1 MPVLQNTALAD
12 REATPVTH
20 TFVPRDLKDGKGVVV
35 NSTGV
40 PLGEERLSVSMK
52 EATTRYQGEVKLVL
66 PVTQVETINGI
77 DRPTVVR
84 TNYVT
89 LTVSWDKSSTQQERN
104 NAIGLMAA
112 ALAPAKV
119 LINDALVKL
128 ESVYG

>member
-12 REATPVTH
+12 RETTPVTH

>member
-1 MPVLQNTALAD
+1 MPVLQSTALTD
-12 REATPVTH
+12 RESTPVTH
-20 TFVPRDLKDGKGVVV
+20 TFVPRDLKDGKGTVV

-40 PLGEERLSVSMK
+40 PIGDERLSVSMK

-66 PVTQVETINGI
+66 PVVQIETVNGI

-89 LTVSWDKSSTQQERN
+89 LTVSFDKSSTQQERN
-104 NAIGLMAA
+104 NAIGLMAS
-112 ALAPAKV
+112 ALGTGKV

>member
-1 MPVLQNTALAD
+1 MPVLQTTTLTD
-12 REATPVTH
+12 RESTPVTH

-66 PVTQVETINGI
+66 PVVQTETINGI

-104 NAIGLMAA
+104 NAIGMMAA
-112 ALAPAKV
+112 ALGTGKV
-119 LINDALVKL
+119 LTNDALVKL

>member
-1 MPVLQNTALAD
+1 MPVLQSTVLAD
-12 REATPVTH
+12 RESTPVNH
-20 TFVPRDLKDGKGVVV
+20 TFVPRDLKDGKGTVV

-40 PLGEERLSVSMK
+40 PIGDERLSVSMK

-66 PVTQVETINGI
+66 PVTQVETVNGI
-77 DRPTVVR
+77 DRPTVIR

-89 LTVSWDKSSTQQERN
+89 LTCSFDKSSTMQERN
-104 NAIGLMAA
+104 NAIGMMAA
-112 ALAPAKV
+112 ALGTGKA